1 LPIAG
6 YISLVTTRLNT
17 SVRQA
22 ARKLIHDGAWQNQLD
37 LLLTD
42 ELFQDTK
49 QRLLLIILGKVKP
62 NASVY

>member
-22 ARKLIHDGAWQNQLD
+22 ARACFSGSAD
-37 LLLTD
+37 
-42 ELFQDTK
+42 
-49 QRLLLIILGKVKP
+49 R
-62 NASVY
+62 